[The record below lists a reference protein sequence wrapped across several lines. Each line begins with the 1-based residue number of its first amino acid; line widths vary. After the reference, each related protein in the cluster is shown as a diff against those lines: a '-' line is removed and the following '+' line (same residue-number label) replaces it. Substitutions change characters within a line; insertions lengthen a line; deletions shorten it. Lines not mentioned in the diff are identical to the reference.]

1 MPRFYFHT
9 ETDVRT
15 TDYEGHDCASYLD
28 ARREG
33 IATCGQMMR
42 DAPDSFWGSR
52 PWSVSITD
60 ADNLILW
67 EIHIDGQPSSA
78 GRLLDPQD
86 AVERV

>member
-1 MPRFYFHT
+1 MPRFFFHT

-15 TDYEGHDCASYLD
+15 TDYEGHECASYIE

-33 IATCGQMMR
+33 IATCGQMMK
-42 DAPDSFWGSR
+42 DAAEAFWGSR

-67 EIHIDGQPSSA
+67 EIHIDGQASPA
-78 GRLLDPQD
+78 GRALG
-86 AVERV
+86 